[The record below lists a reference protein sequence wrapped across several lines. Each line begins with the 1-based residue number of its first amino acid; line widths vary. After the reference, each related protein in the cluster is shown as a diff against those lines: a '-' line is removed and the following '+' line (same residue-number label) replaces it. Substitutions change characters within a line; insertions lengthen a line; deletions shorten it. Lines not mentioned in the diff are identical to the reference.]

1 MNMLSNSTC
10 CFVGFQT
17 ISGVLDWVNKE
28 VYLEPCQTSEMEP
41 FVKIVRR
48 FHSFT
53 IFAESSFLDLGQ
65 GSEHAVEINLKVR
78 MVMSNECL
86 LKFKNVLRIY
96 LSFPSYLGTH
106 KRAGF
111 FPFHQYFVNIWI
123 SFVMCYIQKNQ
134 W

>member
-1 MNMLSNSTC
+1 MLSNSTC

-65 GSEHAVEINLKVR
+65 GSEHAIEINLKSSDGHVQW
-78 MVMSNECL
+78 VSSKVQKCL
-86 LKFKNVLRIY
+86 KNI
-96 LSFPSYLGTH
+96 P
-106 KRAGF
+106 
-111 FPFHQYFVNIWI
+111 II
-123 SFVMCYIQKNQ
+123 SELFRNP
-134 W
+134 